1 MRLGTAYRTTI
12 TDADVEFYFEA
23 LQADAD
29 AGSWEAFTIQEAKEG
44 SFRDDRGG
52 LRFPK
57 LPELRPCYFHYRD
70 AARRG
75 HTTSYE
81 AMLQRSISE
90 FWQTPA
96 QEERYERIVRGNPR
110 KPGESPL
117 SYIVRLAESAAGPLQ
132 PIRTM
137 PDREPGQEG

>member
-1 MRLGTAYRTTI
+1 MATAYRQTLS
-12 TDADVEFYFEA
+12 DADFEFYFEA
-23 LQADAD
+23 LAFEADSTTWD
-29 AGSWEAFTIQEAKEG
+29 SYTLQEARDG
-44 SFRDDRGG
+44 SFRDERGG

-57 LPELRPCYFHYRD
+57 LPELRPAYLHYQD

-81 AMLQRSISE
+81 AMLQRSIDR

-117 SYIVRLAESAAGPLQ
+117 SYIVRLAESAEGPLR

-137 PDREPGQEG
+137 PEREPGQEG